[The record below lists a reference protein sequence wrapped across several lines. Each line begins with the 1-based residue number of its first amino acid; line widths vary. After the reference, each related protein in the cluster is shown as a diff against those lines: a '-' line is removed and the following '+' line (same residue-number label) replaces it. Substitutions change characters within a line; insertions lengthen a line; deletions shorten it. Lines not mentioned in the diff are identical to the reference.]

1 MGSNPGA
8 QDGRG
13 EAGMRTR
20 TRPRNPAPCAQETV
34 NGSNKASGA
43 IGTGKCE
50 ACLKKLRPGH
60 HGERKRFC
68 SLGCRRLAWAVREL
82 SGALEAGAVE
92 GLRSAIRKLGRA
104 A

>member
-1 MGSNPGA
+1 MK
-8 QDGRG
+8 
-13 EAGMRTR
+13 TR

-50 ACLKKLRPGH
+50 ACLKKLKPGH

-68 SLGCRRLAWAVREL
+68 SLGCRRLAWAVR
-82 SGALEAGAVE
+82 ALAEALAAGRAE
-92 GLRSAIRKLGRA
+92 GLRREILDLGRKA
-104 A
+104 SVKRQAEAVN